1 MNIFEQS
8 QCISTINVLCILPLS
23 LLCSVFRGSS
33 LFCFPKL
40 TSLSSIPLWLVLS
53 QILFDSLT
61 RCLKEHPCN
70 IPLTHSIT
78 EKLSSKLSFQEIWPV
93 QFKFIPIGTGA
104 EYQCSFNTLRTIAL
118 HRTLLYSNLLLLVDA
133 WGVDFIIEHNAKKI
147 VMNVS
152 LHCSFIFCSQY

>member
-1 MNIFEQS
+1 MYPSFVS
-8 QCISTINVLCILPLS
+8 PLF
-23 LLCSVFRGSS
+23 FRGSS

-133 WGVDFIIEHNAKKI
+133 WGVDFIIEHNAKK
-147 VMNVS
+147 NSHECKPS
-152 LHCSFIFCSQY
+152 LLLYILLSVLKYLFNFQCFSFQTW